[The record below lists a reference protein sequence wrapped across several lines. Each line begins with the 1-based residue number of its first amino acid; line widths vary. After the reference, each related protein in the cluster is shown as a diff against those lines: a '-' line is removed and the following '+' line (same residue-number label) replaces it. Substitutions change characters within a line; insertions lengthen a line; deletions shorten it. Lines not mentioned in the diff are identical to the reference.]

1 MTPSEWLH
9 LQDVSFTDI
18 DFIETVIINQSM
30 YEQGRVNEMQLRAL
44 MNQHFPNHTYQTFK
58 AMKLENFNMLLLVN
72 HIFVNGRDILYRY
85 KELGLCTVFCSRV
98 LREKTTG

>member
-9 LQDVSFTDI
+9 LQGVSFTDI
-18 DFIETVIINQSM
+18 DFIETVIINQSV
-30 YEQGRVNEMQLRAL
+30 YEQGRVNEMQLHAL
-44 MNQHFPNHTYQTFK
+44 MGEYFPNHAYHTVQV
-58 AMKLENFNMLLLVN
+58 MKLENFNMLLLVN

-98 LREKTTG
+98 LREKTG